1 MSANG
6 QLRIFGI
13 LVLIIKKVFSDDF
26 DVVFHFFFIFFA
38 FVFLFLVVH

>member
-26 DVVFHFFFIFFA
+26 DVVFHFIFIFFA
-38 FVFLFLVVH
+38 FIFYFS